1 MCMNNSERIWI
12 YQESSQCSNNID
24 NTFWAFLGFAFPRL
38 EISTTLAKEF
48 RNLTHESHRFPQYTC
63 VCLSRLWNKIRVS
76 ILCDIF
82 KIYEDSCLRRGQFI
96 KLGKS
101 KRKEFNG
108 ISQVVAHQQSR
119 VHQSDTMYFSGS
131 KELDKNVSSHR
142 GVVDAKPLPQ
152 QRTVT
157 EALKITK
164 PDSQSWDCRHFFE
177 NPDIVESF
185 KDYFSARKVS
195 TKTLFERERAKGKF
209 RCFLKGKGH
218 TKCSTLKGWK
228 DKHPGEA
235 EELARA
241 IYVAEQRS

>member
-1 MCMNNSERIWI
+1 MS
-12 YQESSQCSNNID
+12 
-24 NTFWAFLGFAFPRL
+24 
-38 EISTTLAKEF
+38 ISCE
-48 RNLTHESHRFPQYTC
+48 
-63 VCLSRLWNKIRVS
+63 
-76 ILCDIF
+76 IF

-101 KRKEFNG
+101 TQKEFDG

-119 VHQSDTMYFSGS
+119 VHQSATMYLSGS
-131 KELDKNVSSHR
+131 KELDKNVSSHT

-152 QRTVT
+152 QTTIT

-164 PDSQSWDCRHFFE
+164 PDSQSSDCRHFYE

-185 KDYFSARKVS
+185 KDDCSARKVS
-195 TKTLFERERAKGKF
+195 KTVFERERVKGKF

-235 EELARA
+235 EELARE
-241 IYVAEQRS
+241 IYVTEQRSYL